1 MKIFFYKCILV
12 FSLFLIG
19 FHYSFNYVVK
29 FTKTKINNNFSKE
42 NIERLKNKLRNEM
55 KVGIDKKVFI
65 SKEDAKLINDFL
77 EKITLDLDK
86 KSK

>member
-29 FTKTKINNNFSKE
+29 FTKNEFNSKFSKE
-42 NIERLKNKLRNEM
+42 NIEYLKNKIRSEM
-55 KVGIDKKVFI
+55 KDGIDKEILITKD
-65 SKEDAKLINDFL
+65 DARLINDL
-77 EKITLDLDK
+77 LKKITSDLK
-86 KSK
+86 ENSK

>member
-86 KSK
+86 NSK